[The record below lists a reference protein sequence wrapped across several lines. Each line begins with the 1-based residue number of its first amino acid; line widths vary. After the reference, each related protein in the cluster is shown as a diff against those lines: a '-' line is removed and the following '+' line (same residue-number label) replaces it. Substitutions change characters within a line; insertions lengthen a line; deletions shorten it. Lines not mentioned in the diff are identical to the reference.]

1 MAYHPS
7 SHARSHPGG
16 TACVTALTQLTRS
29 SQAQAAHPIT
39 AARTTAPQTAAAFRA
54 LCLAFILFLF
64 LRRLGEELPVGD
76 FNIVI
81 HLIRFVRAVLCK

>member
-16 TACVTALTQLTRS
+16 TVCVTALTQLSQS
-29 SQAQAAHPIT
+29 SQAQAAQPISI
-39 AARTTAPQTAAAFRA
+39 AIATAPQTTAAFRA

-64 LRRLGEELPVGD
+64 LRRLGEGLPVGD
-76 FNIVI
+76 GDG
-81 HLIRFVRAVLCK
+81 